1 MSRLSIFAPLM
12 LLGLMPMPGAMA
24 QQPSDMTAADQ
35 ALMKGDCRGA
45 VEGYLSAGMSERN
58 PRVIERALQIS
69 RACRNLPAAS
79 KAADRLLELDGENV
93 EALRLVGLV
102 ALEAWRLDLAR
113 RVYGA
118 LLAKPDVEP
127 DRALAD
133 LLPELAEGDAT
144 HAAWLVL
151 REVVPRDAVSGQT
164 LSALARIA
172 CNADDLNAC
181 LALVQA
187 ARAKGAGSDARTLR
201 MASAAF
207 AAMGQAET
215 ALSEADLL
223 VQGDPENH
231 RFARVE
237 TLTALDRLDEARE
250 ELLVIERESTPGN
263 ERVAAE
269 ADRRLALLA
278 LATGDEAEAERRF
291 GARLAADRSS
301 GESLYYLAIIAERR
315 GLPDLALQGYRQ
327 LIAAGAGLPPR
338 VRAAQLLLSRGDREE
353 AMALLDQ
360 ALRGGR
366 VDAIEV
372 EIVRSRALFDAGLA
386 KEAFEALDHSLDRFP
401 EHPQLLYQRAV
412 LLDADNRTSEAVK
425 VFEAL
430 LKARPGDGNVQNAL
444 GYMLADR
451 RRQLARAESLIRDAV
466 AQRPDSAAF
475 VDSLGWARFR
485 RGDKKGALPLLER
498 AWRLSRE
505 AEIGAHLGEVL
516 WALGEKARAREV
528 WARSLVIAPESKPL
542 RATIER
548 LADEVRKAESR

>member
-1 MSRLSIFAPLM
+1 MSRISVFTC
-12 LLGLMPMPGAMA
+12 LLALCLVSVRAALA
-24 QQPSDMTAADQ
+24 QETADIVAADQ

-45 VEGYLSAGMSERN
+45 VEGYLSAGMTDRN

-79 KAADRLLELDGENV
+79 KSADRLFELDGENV

-102 ALEAWRLDLAR
+102 ALETWRLDLAR
-113 RVYGA
+113 KVYGA
-118 LLAKPDVEP
+118 LLSKPDVEP
-127 DRALAD
+127 DRALAE

-151 REVVPRDAVSGQT
+151 REVIPRESVSGQT

-172 CNADDLNAC
+172 CNADDLNPC
-181 LALVQA
+181 LSLVQA
-187 ARAKGAGSDARTLR
+187 ARAKGAGSDARTIR

-207 AAMGQAET
+207 AAMGQEDT
-215 ALSEADLL
+215 ALAEADLL

-237 TLTALDRLDEARE
+237 TLTALDRLEAARE

-263 ERVAAE
+263 ERVAVE

-301 GESLYYLAIIAERR
+301 GESLYYLALIAERK

-338 VRAAQLLLSRGDREE
+338 VRAAQLLLARDDRQE
-353 AMALLDQ
+353 AMSILDQ

-386 KEAFEALDHSLDRFP
+386 AAAFEALDQALERFP
-401 EHPQLLYQRAV
+401 DHPNLLYQRAV
-412 LLDADNRTSEAVK
+412 LLDADDRTTEAVK
-425 VFEAL
+425 VFERL
-430 LKARPGDGNVQNAL
+430 LKMRPGDGNIQNAL
-444 GYMLADR
+444 GYTLADR
-451 RRQLARAESLIRDAV
+451 KRQLARAESLIREAV
-466 AQRPDSAAF
+466 TQRPDSAAF
-475 VDSLGWARFR
+475 VDSLGWVRFR
-485 RGDKKGALPLLER
+485 RGDNKGAVSFLER

-505 AEIGAHLGEVL
+505 AEIGAHLGEAL
-516 WALGEKARAREV
+516 WASGDKSRAREI
-528 WARSLVIAPESKPL
+528 WARALVIAPESKPL

-548 LADEVRKAESR
+548 LADEVRKTGSR

>member
-1 MSRLSIFAPLM
+1 VSVRAAL
-12 LLGLMPMPGAMA
+12 A
-24 QQPSDMTAADQ
+24 QETADIVAADQ

-45 VEGYLSAGMSERN
+45 VEGYLSAGMTDRN

-79 KAADRLLELDGENV
+79 KSADRLFELDGENV

-102 ALEAWRLDLAR
+102 ALETWRLDLAR
-113 RVYGA
+113 KVYGA
-118 LLAKPDVEP
+118 LLSKPDVEP
-127 DRALAD
+127 DRALAE

-151 REVVPRDAVSGQT
+151 REVIPRESVSGQT

-172 CNADDLNAC
+172 CNADDLNPC
-181 LALVQA
+181 LSLVQA
-187 ARAKGAGSDARTLR
+187 ARAKGAGSDARTIR

-207 AAMGQAET
+207 AAMGQEDT
-215 ALSEADLL
+215 ALAEADLL

-237 TLTALDRLDEARE
+237 TLTALDRLEAARE

-263 ERVAAE
+263 ERVAVE

-301 GESLYYLAIIAERR
+301 GESLYYLALIAERK

-338 VRAAQLLLSRGDREE
+338 VRAAQLLLARDDRQE
-353 AMALLDQ
+353 AMSILDQ

-386 KEAFEALDHSLDRFP
+386 AAAFEALDQALERFP
-401 EHPQLLYQRAV
+401 DHPNLLYQRAV
-412 LLDADNRTSEAVK
+412 LLDADDRTTEAVK
-425 VFEAL
+425 VFERL
-430 LKARPGDGNVQNAL
+430 LKMRPGDGNIQNAL
-444 GYMLADR
+444 GYTLADR
-451 RRQLARAESLIRDAV
+451 KRQLARAESLIREAV
-466 AQRPDSAAF
+466 TQRPDSAAF
-475 VDSLGWARFR
+475 VDSLGWVRFR
-485 RGDKKGALPLLER
+485 RGDNKGAVSFLER

-505 AEIGAHLGEVL
+505 AEIGAHLGEAL
-516 WALGEKARAREV
+516 WASGDKSRAREI
-528 WARSLVIAPESKPL
+528 WARALVIAPESKPL

-548 LADEVRKAESR
+548 LADEVRKTGSR

>member
-1 MSRLSIFAPLM
+1 MSRISFFVCLFALC
-12 LLGLMPMPGAMA
+12 LLPIRAA
-24 QQPSDMTAADQ
+24 QGQETADIVAADQ

-45 VEGYLSAGMSERN
+45 VEGYLSAGMVDRN
-58 PRVIERALQIS
+58 PRVIERALQVS

-79 KAADRLLELDGENV
+79 KSADRLFELDGENV

-102 ALEAWRLDLAR
+102 ALETWRLDLAR
-113 RVYGA
+113 KVYGA
-118 LLAKPDVEP
+118 LLSKPDVEP
-127 DRALAD
+127 DRALAE

-151 REVVPRDAVSGQT
+151 REVIPRETVSGQT

-172 CNADDLNAC
+172 CNADDLGAC
-181 LALVQA
+181 LSLVEA
-187 ARAKGAGSDARTLR
+187 ARAKGAGSDARTIR

-207 AAMGQAET
+207 AAMGREET
-215 ALSEADLL
+215 ALAEANLL

-237 TLTALDRLDEARE
+237 TLTALDRLEDARE

-301 GESLYYLAIIAERR
+301 GESLYYLALIAERK

-327 LIAAGAGLPPR
+327 LISAGAGLPPR
-338 VRAAQLLLSRGDREE
+338 VRAAQLLLARDDRQE
-353 AMALLDQ
+353 AMTILDQ

-386 KEAFEALDHSLDRFP
+386 AAAFDALDRALERFP
-401 EHPQLLYQRAV
+401 DHPNLLYQRAV
-412 LLDADNRTSEAVK
+412 LLDADDRTTEAVK
-425 VFEAL
+425 VFERL
-430 LKARPGDGNVQNAL
+430 LKMRPGDGNIQNAL
-444 GYMLADR
+444 GYTLADR
-451 RRQLARAESLIRDAV
+451 KRQLARAESLIREAV
-466 AQRPDSAAF
+466 TQRPDSAAF
-475 VDSLGWARFR
+475 IDSLGWVRFR
-485 RGDKKGALPLLER
+485 RGDNKGAVSILER

-505 AEIGAHLGEVL
+505 AEIGAHLGEAL
-516 WALGEKARAREV
+516 WASGDKSRAREI
-528 WARSLVIAPESKPL
+528 WARALVIAPESKPL

-548 LADEVRKAESR
+548 LADEVRKTGSR

>member
-1 MSRLSIFAPLM
+1 MSRISFFVCLFALC
-12 LLGLMPMPGAMA
+12 LLPIRAA
-24 QQPSDMTAADQ
+24 QGQETADIVAADQ

-45 VEGYLSAGMSERN
+45 VEGYLSAGMVDRN
-58 PRVIERALQIS
+58 PRVIERALQVS

-79 KAADRLLELDGENV
+79 KSADRLFELDGENV

-102 ALEAWRLDLAR
+102 ALETWRLDLAR
-113 RVYGA
+113 KVYGA
-118 LLAKPDVEP
+118 LLSKPDVEP
-127 DRALAD
+127 DRALAE

-151 REVVPRDAVSGQT
+151 REVIPRETVSGQT

-172 CNADDLNAC
+172 CNADDLGAC
-181 LALVQA
+181 LSLVEA
-187 ARAKGAGSDARTLR
+187 ARAKGAGSDARTIR

-207 AAMGQAET
+207 AAMGREET
-215 ALSEADLL
+215 ALAEANLL

-237 TLTALDRLDEARE
+237 TLTALDRLEDARE

-301 GESLYYLAIIAERR
+301 GESLYYLALIAERK

-327 LIAAGAGLPPR
+327 LISAGAGLPPR
-338 VRAAQLLLSRGDREE
+338 VRAAQLLLARDDRQE
-353 AMALLDQ
+353 AMTILDQ

-386 KEAFEALDHSLDRFP
+386 AAAFEALDRALERFP
-401 EHPQLLYQRAV
+401 DHPNLLYQRAV
-412 LLDADNRTSEAVK
+412 LLDADDRTTEAVK
-425 VFEAL
+425 VFERL
-430 LKARPGDGNVQNAL
+430 LKMRPGDGNIQNAL
-444 GYMLADR
+444 GYTLADR
-451 RRQLARAESLIRDAV
+451 KRQLARAESLIREAV
-466 AQRPDSAAF
+466 TQRPDSAAF
-475 VDSLGWARFR
+475 IDSLGWVRFR
-485 RGDKKGALPLLER
+485 RGDNKGAVSILER

-505 AEIGAHLGEVL
+505 AEIGAHLGEAL
-516 WALGEKARAREV
+516 WASGDKSRAREI
-528 WARSLVIAPESKPL
+528 WARALVIAPESKPL

-548 LADEVRKAESR
+548 LADEVRKTGSR